1 MTSPRSIL
9 GIDLRVTAVKVVEF
23 DSKKGAIT
31 LKNWGMTEIPFA
43 LASKHPQKE
52 DAQADSL
59 NKLINSRGIKAN
71 DAVVVVGGSEVFVK
85 IYALSEVSES
95 EITKI
100 IKWKLAE
107 EIPFPIEEALFD
119 YYPLHTGGNAR
130 NEYVAACIN
139 QKRYSEIDYI
149 IRKTGLKLKAI
160 TVLPDTLFNVYRA
173 EITKEKD
180 KIVSLIYMGKRTTNI
195 SIFKNE
201 RLEFNRELNIGGEN
215 ITLAMS
221 GLLVSPEGRV
231 EISPEQ
237 AEKIKVEHGIPIEVE
252 KYPKLADNIPVSQL
266 RAMVRPALE
275 QIQEEIM
282 RTFEY
287 YKGQTGEAAINKI
300 ILTGGSSLT
309 SNLASFLTEGL
320 GIPVVTPSA
329 MAGREFDE
337 KLTDKPALE
346 KALPRLSAAVGAAL
360 VGTEKINLMPEEV
373 KHHFKTITNKLLK
386 PQYILGILL
395 GIMMITYAGF
405 WIQADMLDR
414 EIKSM
419 QRKINTHKPKI
430 ATLDAIEK
438 AAKAEEKKKVL
449 VTAYR
454 EKGTKMPLVFEE
466 ISGLIPKGAF
476 VHVLSLTPTQLQMR
490 GTVFGKER
498 SAESVLSDFVLSL
511 SASTYFTNVKLTQAN
526 KNYDYEQTAFNFE
539 ITAKIVYRR

>member
-9 GIDLRVTAVKVVEF
+9 GIDLRVTAVKVIEF
-23 DSKKGAIT
+23 DNKKGAIT

-43 LASKHPQKE
+43 LANKHPQKE
-52 DAQADSL
+52 DAQADAL
-59 NKLINSRGIKAN
+59 NKLINSRGIKGN
-71 DAVVVVGGSEVFVK
+71 DAVVVVGGSDVFVK

-139 QKRYSEIDYI
+139 QKLYSEIDNI
-149 IRKTGLKLKAI
+149 IRKAGLKLKAI

-180 KIVSLIYMGKRTTNI
+180 KIISLIYMGKRTTNI

-287 YKGQTGEAAINKI
+287 YKGQTGEATINKI

-320 GIPVVTPSA
+320 GIPVITPSA

-337 KLTDKPALE
+337 KLSDKPALE

-395 GIMMITYAGF
+395 GMMMITYAGF
-405 WIQADMLDR
+405 WVQADMLDR

-466 ISGLIPKGAF
+466 ISSLIPKGAF
-476 VHVLSLTPTQLQMR
+476 VHVLSLTPTKLQMR

-498 SAESVLSDFVLSL
+498 AAESVLSDFVLAL
-511 SASTYFTNVKLTQAN
+511 SASTYFNNVKLTQAVR
-526 KNYDYEQTAFNFE
+526 NYDYEQDAFNFE
-539 ITAKIVYRR
+539 ILAKIVYRR